1 MTAVNMNSVPPVSTV
16 VSQVPAAPLPRFQ
29 LLEQAFAAKG
39 WRLYPLHGE
48 TLFVTIP
55 KWGMSRTLPSIQA
68 AQELLNQIGGAA

>member
-1 MTAVNMNSVPPVSTV
+1 MTAVNMNPAPRVGAVVPKPL
-16 VSQVPAAPLPRFQ
+16 PAPLPSFQ

-39 WRLYPLHGE
+39 WRLYPLYGD
-48 TLFVTIP
+48 TLFLTIP